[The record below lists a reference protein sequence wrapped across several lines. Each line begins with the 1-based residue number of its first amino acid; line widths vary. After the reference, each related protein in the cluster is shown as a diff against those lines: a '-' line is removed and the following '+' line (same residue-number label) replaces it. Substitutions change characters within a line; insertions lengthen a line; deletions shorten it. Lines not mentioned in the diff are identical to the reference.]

1 MKLVF
6 SFHLKNQLNMKNIL
20 IAFFAVLFSLNCQEL
35 QAQSS
40 TDKETIENICKNKW
54 FLRRYESPTQFY
66 TTPVEYQ
73 GTYMVFLPNGKLY
86 YHKKGENEATK
97 PRYDYK
103 IYDGK
108 ISTTSHEGEKEVF
121 DFRYGGYNVY
131 FTIRSGSY
139 AGITYTFERSTA
151 NVVTPQTTS
160 TTNSSTSS
168 TQDNSDFEFDDVD
181 DLANQLNKDIL
192 FGRINFQPPSY
203 KFNSLGK
210 TDFDRS
216 SLEFVTRNNQMY
228 LRMNLPKNGTCDYGL
243 KETKAILSGQYGSG
257 GGQFYIAFK
266 YNYACNSVEYST
278 IYATFKWKSKAHHE
292 ATIAAAKRFL
302 K

>member
-1 MKLVF
+1 
-6 SFHLKNQLNMKNIL
+6 MKNII
-20 IAFFAVLFSLNCQEL
+20 IALFAALFCLNSQDLSAQTNDQEI
-35 QAQSS
+35 
-40 TDKETIENICKNKW
+40 IENICKNKW
-54 FLRRYESPTQFY
+54 FLRRYESKTQFY

-103 IYDGK
+103 IYNGK

-121 DFRYGGYNVY
+121 DFKYGGYNVY
-131 FTIRSGSY
+131 FTIRSGDY
-139 AGITYTFERSTA
+139 AGITYTFEKSSE
-151 NVVTPQTTS
+151 VVELPEPKPS
-160 TTNSSTSS
+160 INSSSS
-168 TQDNSDFEFDDVD
+168 ASQAESEYEFADVD
-181 DLANQLNKDIL
+181 DLAYQLNNGLL
-192 FGRINFQPPSY
+192 FGRINFQSPSY
-203 KFNSLGK
+203 KFNTLGK

-228 LRMNLPKNGTCDYGL
+228 LRMNFPRNGTCDYGL
-243 KETKAILSGQYGSG
+243 KETKAILTGQYGSG

-266 YNYACNSVEYST
+266 YDYHCNSEEYST
-278 IYATFKWKSKAHHE
+278 IYATFKSKTKGHFE
-292 ATIAAAKRFL
+292 ATQAAAKRFI